1 MFLGKKRAS
10 NYRASQQA
18 AGVRDTGYG
27 IRDTGSAVMRAL
39 VTLLLVFVST
49 LAAGMGGIYTLLD
62 T

>member
-10 NYRASQQA
+10 NYRAS
-18 AGVRDTGYG
+18 AGVRDTD
-27 IRDTGSAVMRAL
+27 IMGSAVTVMSAL

-49 LAAGMGGIYTLLD
+49 LTAGMGGIYTLLD